1 MIDSFTNALRQISEW
16 CLAAKYLK
24 SLLVGL
30 LAIGLLAWIV
40 ICLLRGS
47 SRRSESN
54 HDVTKESW
62 EEALNGW
69 ANANLTVGNE
79 ASGHVYTG
87 EYGNLKLLA
96 DSEGRKLHGI
106 WVFLLAASGSLGLI
120 FGGLSKFLPEQK
132 GIEEFGGCMLLIFFA
147 SFAYLMIENGRCT
160 LQMRFEG
167 HREEDTRWLQGEVI
181 LTEKRIV
188 GVKRKKER
196 KTIVV
201 RYSQDGKVW
210 HIHRDT
216 HRYALKRCPALGETV
231 EILYSPSLDK
241 ALTRAEIKDA
251 KRKVLYGI
259 LILVFLYLHVA
270 LKLFRMLF

>member
-1 MIDSFTNALRQISEW
+1 MIDSFMNALRQFSEW
-16 CLAAKYLK
+16 CLAAEDLYYLLGGLFMLG
-24 SLLVGL
+24 LLV
-30 LAIGLLAWIV
+30 WIV
-40 ICLLRGS
+40 IRLLKNAL
-47 SRRSESN
+47 RRNKEGHDAPKERYEQDMTRLANSN
-54 HDVTKESW
+54 F
-62 EEALNGW
+62 
-69 ANANLTVGNE
+69 TVGNE

-87 EYGNLKLLA
+87 EHGNLKLLA
-96 DSEGRKLHGI
+96 GPEGRKFHGI
-106 WVFLLAASGSLGLI
+106 WVFLLAVSAVLGVFFCSL
-120 FGGLSKFLPEQK
+120 SRFLPEQK
-132 GIEEFGGCMLLIFFA
+132 GIEEFGSCMVLIFFA

-167 HREEDTRWLQGEVI
+167 QREEDTRWLQGEVI
-181 LTEKRIV
+181 LTEKKIV

-251 KRKVLYGI
+251 KRKVLCGI
-259 LILVFLYLHVA
+259 LILVFLYLNVA